1 MKSATVASPLSVHIS
16 KTFRK
21 IKYIVFSCQR
31 CQHREHREHCKHR
44 QPHQHC
50 QHGQHCWRHQ
60 RCQRHQNCH
69 CHLVLTT
76 STGLATRVAVTPAT
90 AALAKWHLNLVVIRG
105 YHVSWLS
112 SSWLSGWGWC
122 RLPVNKVARGD
133 KTILDGVVDNCF
145 CDVDDAVA
153 TNVREGSWWS

>member
-1 MKSATVASPLSVHIS
+1 MVILIDLELIKMQNHSLCSLSFESDIGTMKSATVASTLSVHIS

-31 CQHREHREHCKHR
+31 CQHREHR

-50 QHGQHCWRHQ
+50 QHGQRCQHGQH
-60 RCQRHQNCH
+60 CQRHQRCH

-105 YHVSWLS
+105 FHVSWLS
-112 SSWLSGWGWC
+112 SSWLSG
-122 RLPVNKVARGD
+122 
-133 KTILDGVVDNCF
+133 
-145 CDVDDAVA
+145 
-153 TNVREGSWWS
+153 